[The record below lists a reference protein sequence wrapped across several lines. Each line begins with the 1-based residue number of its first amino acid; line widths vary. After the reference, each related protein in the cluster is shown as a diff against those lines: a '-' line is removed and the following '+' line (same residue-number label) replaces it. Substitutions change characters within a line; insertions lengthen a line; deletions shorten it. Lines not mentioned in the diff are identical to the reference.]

1 MRWARYEQ
9 MHVVLADVPLD
20 DLNLELR
27 ADIRTICRRR
37 TPTSACSNFLR
48 YFVIHT
54 KWYSGQIVCA
64 TFSDSAPSPQRTES
78 GRLKARDFRSH
89 NWDIKTEFSR
99 SQSLKGVRR

>member
-27 ADIRTICRRR
+27 ADIPHNLPQT

-54 KWYSGQIVCA
+54 KWY
-64 TFSDSAPSPQRTES
+64 
-78 GRLKARDFRSH
+78 FRS
-89 NWDIKTEFSR
+89 NRVCDVLR
-99 SQSLKGVRR
+99 